1 VVWESGFVDADAFD
15 RWRCHGVLER
25 VIMKRDFDKEASTW
39 DQNEAR
45 LRMGL
50 QIAEAMAAWLQL
62 AGQETLVDYGTGTG
76 VIALKLA
83 PAAKQVICVDSSRG
97 MLDVLDGKI
106 RAANLQHVRS
116 LLLDLEQPNDSSLP
130 PLDVLVSSLA
140 LHHIVDT
147 AAIARRFFSVLRSG
161 GRLAVA
167 DLDSEAGDFHTD
179 NTGVAHFGFDRQE
192 VERIFREAGFA
203 GVTTTTATTTT
214 KQTAAGIQKQFSIF
228 LLTATRP

>member
-1 VVWESGFVDADAFD
+1 
-15 RWRCHGVLER
+15 VLEGF
-25 VIMKRDFDKEASTW
+25 IMKRDFDKEAPTW
-39 DQNEAR
+39 DDNEAR
-45 LRMGL
+45 LQMGS
-50 QIAEAMAAWLQL
+50 QIADAIAAWLRL
-62 AGQETLVDYGTGTG
+62 SGQEILLDYGTGTG

-97 MLDVLDGKI
+97 MLDVLEGKI
-106 RAANLQHVRS
+106 RSANLRHVSS

-130 PLDVLVSSLA
+130 PLDVLVSSMA

-147 AAIARRFFSVLRSG
+147 AGIARRFFSILRSG

-167 DLDSEAGDFHTD
+167 DLDSEAGDFHAD
-179 NTGVAHFGFDRQE
+179 NTGVAHFGFERQQ
-192 VERIFREAGFA
+192 VERIFRNAGFA
-203 GVTTTTATTTT
+203 QVTTATATTTS